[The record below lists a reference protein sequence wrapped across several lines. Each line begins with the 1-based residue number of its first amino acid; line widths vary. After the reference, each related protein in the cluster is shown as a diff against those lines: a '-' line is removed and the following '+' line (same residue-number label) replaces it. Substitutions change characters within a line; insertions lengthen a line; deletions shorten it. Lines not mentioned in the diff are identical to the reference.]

1 MNGKRWPPVDASI
14 STDTNVRK
22 RFPSGVMT
30 SSTVV
35 TADGLALITH
45 HQPLLILYADGPESS
60 AFPCGCIPDFFFS
73 RRGRFLLLCRSQV
86 DLEGNSSW
94 NQRKWRL
101 SGRNWRSN
109 WNFETWKL
117 DKCSDDDLKCR
128 RCYQRRPHS
137 HPVWFQQ
144 RKTHKRRRKKRELCI
159 CR

>member
-1 MNGKRWPPVDASI
+1 MESVDLPWMHPYPL
-14 STDTNVRK
+14 TRM
-22 RFPSGVMT
+22 SG
-30 SSTVV
+30 
-35 TADGLALITH
+35 
-45 HQPLLILYADGPESS
+45 S
-60 AFPCGCIPDFFFS
+60 AFHPVSWRHQRWSQLMDWRSLLTTSHCSSFMLTARNRPHFRADAYRIFFFS